1 MKLFTYSLV
10 AGIAGAF
17 VAAWA
22 LGGTQGMGALV
33 GALLGLL
40 ISAVAVVKQ
49 RHALLNDPRQAM
61 TIFAL
66 ASLLKLLA
74 IGVGGALL
82 RYVDVLAARA
92 DWMSFL
98 IAFPI
103 AVLWL
108 TSLGAVGNMKVLEHR
123 TI

>member
-1 MKLFTYSLV
+1 MKLFTFSLL

-17 VAAWA
+17 VAAA
-22 LGGTQGMGALV
+22 TLGGTLGMGALV

-49 RHALLNDPRQAM
+49 RHALLTEPRQAM
-61 TIFAL
+61 NIFVL
-66 ASLLKLLA
+66 ASLVKLVA
-74 IGVGGALL
+74 VGVGGALL

-108 TSLGAVGNMKVLEHR
+108 TSLGALGNMKVLEHR
-123 TI
+123 TT